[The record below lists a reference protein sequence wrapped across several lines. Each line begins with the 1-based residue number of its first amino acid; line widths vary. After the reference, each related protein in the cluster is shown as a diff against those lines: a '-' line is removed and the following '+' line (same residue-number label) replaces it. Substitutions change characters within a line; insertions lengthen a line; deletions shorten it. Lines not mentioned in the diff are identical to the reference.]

1 MGGKKIL
8 AQIGNY
14 LFGKNVFFMFGK
26 EKKGVN
32 TGLTKPTFI

>member
-14 LFGKNVFFMFGK
+14 LFEKMYSSWFGK
-26 EKKGVN
+26 EKRGVN